1 MKNIERVSV
10 GFTKLDFRRKIF
22 TYFINTSV
30 FTDKLFARSAQY

>member
-22 TYFINTSV
+22 TYFINI
-30 FTDKLFARSAQY
+30 QYISFCR